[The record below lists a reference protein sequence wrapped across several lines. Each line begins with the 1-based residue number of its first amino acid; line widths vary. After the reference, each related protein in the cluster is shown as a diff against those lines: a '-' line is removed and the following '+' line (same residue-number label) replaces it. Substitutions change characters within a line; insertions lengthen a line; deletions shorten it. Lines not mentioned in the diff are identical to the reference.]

1 MPKFFKSLQLLR
13 ALAFLSIFFFHAT
26 VLDDAFSRWSITA
39 FLMLSGFLN
48 ALHGYD
54 KELSCDIR
62 SSIKYATRKIKGI
75 YPLHLV
81 MFAFAFALY
90 VFSNRA
96 DIFANTRNRLVT
108 GILKILTNVFLV
120 SDWGPKHGWWY
131 NIFSEYN
138 IVTWYLSLSLLLF
151 LLTPLFLQIM
161 HRIYDT
167 NSQMNHWIRPLIV
180 SVIIYLITILI
191 NIVFV
196 YAFGKEGSFLYVY
209 ESPLSRAGDYLI
221 ALQAGY
227 VYLAKNKSDNVER
240 TDKESSILYAM
251 LILGTAIISVVLL
264 TVGICIIP
272 VEGRWIVSTG
282 FYFSIPTAILIFSLA
297 MFEELV
303 ERRLVSGKLTYKCVN
318 VLLHI
323 GSISQYAFLI
333 HVPIINFIHGV
344 YSRLGNVNLAIW
356 SVVSFIITMVLS
368 ELVLVR
374 KKK

>member
-1 MPKFFKSLQLLR
+1 
-13 ALAFLSIFFFHAT
+13 
-26 VLDDAFSRWSITA
+26 
-39 FLMLSGFLN
+39 MLSGFFN

-54 KELSCDIR
+54 KGLPCNIR

-75 YPLHLV
+75 YSLHLV
-81 MFAFAFALY
+81 MLAFAFALY

-96 DIFANTRNRLVT
+96 DIFANIKTRLVT

-167 NSQMNHWIRPLIV
+167 NSQKNHWLRPLIV
-180 SVIIYLITILI
+180 SVIIYLINILI
-191 NIVFV
+191 NIIFV
-196 YAFGKEGSFLYVY
+196 RAFGKEGSFLYVY

-227 VYLAKNKSDNVER
+227 LYLAKRKRDNVER

-251 LILGTAIISVVLL
+251 LILGTAIISMTLL
-264 TVGICIIP
+264 TVGICVIP
-272 VEGRWIVSTG
+272 VESRWIISTG
-282 FYFSIPTAILIFSLA
+282 FYFSIPTVILVFSLA
-297 MFEELV
+297 MAEKEIV
-303 ERRLVSGKLTYKCVN
+303 KRIESNKLTNRCVN
-318 VLLHI
+318 TLLHI
-323 GSISQYAFLI
+323 GTISQYAFLI
-333 HVPIINFIHGV
+333 HVPIINFVHGV
-344 YSRLGNVNLAIW
+344 YSRIGNVNVVVWSAI
-356 SVVSFIITMVLS
+356 SFIITMILS
-368 ELVLVR
+368 ELVV
-374 KKK
+374 KKNK